1 MTTTAARGSPSGPVK
16 IRKTTVTIDH
26 GNVAANSVDLAP
38 TGAVANLRVTDV
50 CIIDP
55 PTGGLTANLT
65 TGKPYCSAA
74 GVLTVPII
82 NPTAGII
89 AAASRIFQ
97 LTILRFDS

>member
-1 MTTTAARGSPSGPVK
+1 MTTTAARGSPSGPAK
-16 IRKTTVTIDH
+16 IIKTTVTIDH

-38 TGAVANLRVTDV
+38 TGAVANLRTTDIV
-50 CIIDP
+50 IIDP
-55 PTGGLTANLT
+55 PTGGLTANLAV
-65 TGKPYCSAA
+65 GSPYCSAA

-89 AAASRIFQ
+89 ASASRTYQ